1 MINLL
6 YVINF
11 LNNGGPSNV
20 LKNLAFSL
28 DQKKYQITVLTLVNE
43 NDRGIVKEFQK
54 RNIKIVPLDYNKSL
68 KTISKNKNSIIKKIN
83 SLHADIIHTHG
94 IVGTILVA
102 NKNIKGK
109 KITTVHNAL
118 YDDYKYTYGKLKGAL
133 LTKLHLKALKRFDK
147 TIFCS
152 ESSYSLYKSKIKNS
166 TFIRNEITPKAPMKN
181 ARTKIRR
188 ELNLKNTDIVFVY
201 GGVLNERKGSCE
213 LAELFSKH
221 HKPNEYLLLVGD
233 GPAAEN
239 IKSLNDN
246 HLILTGF
253 KDNLTDYF
261 AASDVYISNSHAEG
275 LSVSIIEALSLGL
288 PLFLR
293 DIPSHRECIDLGS
306 NYLGE
311 TFTPETFAEKLETLR
326 KNYQSVKPFK
336 VTAKSMAKQYA
347 ELYENTTKER
357 LKFSIVIPAYN
368 AEHTLAKSIESIRSQ
383 SYTNFEIIII
393 NDGSTDQTWLLCQNY
408 TKKDARIKIVNQQN
422 SGPSRAR
429 NKGLQKAT
437 GDYILFVD
445 SDDLLLKDALK
456 TLAKTIRNHPC
467 DVIHYNYLSGPSQNL
482 NGKTFKNP
490 DVPKLLDSFLND
502 SPPCYSW
509 LMCIKKSCL
518 IKYDETLKHHEDVEL
533 IVRLLLHIDSIYF
546 LDQPLYQ
553 YNYNPSGITKDPKK
567 ALANI
572 KYVQQ
577 SYQKIKQLLK
587 ENHLL
592 SKNLDQQINANIF
605 KITVDKLRLYADL
618 ENTEKILP
626 EIFESPIYAEIN
638 PAMLTPKLRQLYRLI
653 SEKRFTVVSK
663 LIHFSR
669 IKGARHES

>member
-1 MINLL
+1 MITLL

-11 LNNGGPSNV
+11 LNYGGPSNV

-28 DQKKYQITVLTLVNE
+28 NQKDYRIIILTLINE
-43 NDRGIVKEFQK
+43 NDQKAVKELEKQ
-54 RNIKIVPLDYNKSL
+54 NIKVVSLNYNKSL
-68 KTISKNKNSIIKKIN
+68 KSIIKNRKSIIKKIN
-83 SLHADIIHTHG
+83 SFNADIIHTHG
-94 IVGTILVA
+94 IVPTFLV
-102 NKNIKGK
+102 KSK
-109 KITTVHNAL
+109 KIKSKKFTTIHNAI
-118 YDDYKYTYGKLKGAL
+118 DEDYRYTYGKLKGAL
-133 LTKLHLKALKRFDK
+133 FTKLHLKALNHFDK
-147 TIFCS
+147 TICCS
-152 ESSYSLYKSKIKNS
+152 ESSYNVLKNKVKNS
-166 TFIRNEITPKAPMKN
+166 TFIRNGINPKTPAKN

-188 ELNLKNTDIVFVY
+188 ELNLKSSDIIYVY
-201 GGVLNERKGSCE
+201 GGNLSELKGSVE
-213 LAELFSKH
+213 LAELFEKH
-221 HKPNEYLLLVGD
+221 HKKNEYLLLIGD
-233 GPAAEN
+233 GPKLDDIKNLKSKN
-239 IKSLNDN
+239 ILLPGRKS
-246 HLILTGF
+246 
-253 KDNLTDYF
+253 NLMDYF
-261 AASDVYISNSHAEG
+261 AASDIYISNSHTEG
-275 LSVSIIEALSLGL
+275 LSVSIIEALSIGL

-306 NYLGE
+306 SYLGE
-311 TFTPETFAEKLETLR
+311 TFTPETFAKKLETLR

-336 VTAKSMAKQYA
+336 LTAKSMAKQYA
-347 ELYENTTKER
+347 ELYENTDKEP
-357 LKFSIVIPAYN
+357 LKFSIIIPAYN
-368 AEHTLAKSIESIRSQ
+368 AEHTLSKSIESILSQ

-393 NDGSTDQTWLLCQNY
+393 NDGSTDQTWSLCQNY
-408 TKKDARIKIVNQQN
+408 AKKDARIKIVNQQN

-456 TLAKTIRNHPC
+456 TLAKTIKNHPC

-482 NGKTFKNP
+482 NGRTFKKP
-490 DVPKLLDSFLND
+490 EVPKLLDSFLND
-502 SPPCYSW
+502 NPPCYSW

-518 IKYDETLKHHEDVEL
+518 IKYDETLKHHEDVEF

-567 ALANI
+567 ALINI

-653 SEKRFTVVSK
+653 SEKRFTAVSK